1 MISAVEVKAS
11 AVELLEVMME
21 ETSDKSSELA
31 KEIACALDFTA
42 LHDTLADFHE
52 LMNDP
57 KVGVDNKA
65 KRGLFRT
72 YHILVHLRDY
82 TIAPTIKEQIGGC
95 GDIKIV
101 WMGDDDVI
109 VSYFVDVV
117 D

>member
-1 MISAVEVKAS
+1 MISAVEVKSS

-21 ETSDKSSELA
+21 ETSDKSSEMA
-31 KEIACALDFTA
+31 EEISGSLNIAA

-95 GDIKIV
+95 GDI
-101 WMGDDDVI
+101 
-109 VSYFVDVV
+109 
-117 D
+117 